1 MEIRVLLEELMEQI
15 VVEQGTDLDLLPEEE
30 EEEIPLGL
38 LGTSLLQ
45 EEEEE
50 KKKIEIVPPL
60 KGTLKIKKLKFSKL
74 CTILV
79 VIIVKIIFIR
89 SILFYCLLYS
99 HSFKTNPNTVTN
111 LSKLFQLHC
120 SCVAFYLYNFN
131 RNSRI

>member
-1 MEIRVLLEELMEQI
+1 MLDAPSMEIRVLLEELMEQI

-60 KGTLKIKKLKFSKL
+60 KGTLKIKKLKCSKL

-89 SILFYCLLYS
+89 SFLL
-99 HSFKTNPNTVTN
+99 
-111 LSKLFQLHC
+111 
-120 SCVAFYLYNFN
+120 
-131 RNSRI
+131 